1 VYIIILS
8 PHHTGINKIAMPDEK
23 IRTSVIIPRYHYDL
37 LKLWA
42 YFKCTG
48 VSSLSQN
55 VLQARIEA
63 NYDQII
69 LMLESRA
76 KDLGLTPEEL
86 KNKIINNEE
95 DLCS

>member
-1 VYIIILS
+1 
-8 PHHTGINKIAMPDEK
+8 MPDKK
-23 IRTSVIIPRYHYDL
+23 IRTSILVPKYHHDL

-48 VSSLSQN
+48 VSSLTQN
-55 VLQARIEA
+55 IVQARVEA
-63 NYDQII
+63 NYEQIM

-76 KDLGLTPEEL
+76 NDLGLTPEEL

-95 DLCS
+95 DFNKNKN

>member
-1 VYIIILS
+1 
-8 PHHTGINKIAMPDEK
+8 MPDEK
-23 IRTSVIIPRYHYDL
+23 IRTSVIIPKYHYDL

-55 VLQARIEA
+55 IIQARVEV
-63 NYDQII
+63 NYEQIM

-76 KDLGLTPEEL
+76 NDLGLTPEEL
-86 KNKIINNEE
+86 KNKIINNN
-95 DLCS
+95 DTKD